1 MEKTPVLGKTEGKS
15 RRRQRMRGLDSITD
29 LVDRSLRKLRGT
41 VEVPAGRTSGNSGFT
56 NSESVRVLGS
66 GPRTSSVT
74 MNYIIFLLRVLVSR
88 FISEGEGSLIGDTQ
102 SSKAL
107 IDMCQPQ
114 LPVCSLFTLTV
125 RGSSLVSLERVWG
138 ARGQHISFGL
148 LLAVPLPSQMRP
160 KGKTG

>member
-1 MEKTPVLGKTEGKS
+1 
-15 RRRQRMRGLDSITD
+15 MRGLDSITD

-41 VEVPAGRTSGNSGFT
+41 VEVPAGGTSGNSGFT

-102 SSKAL
+102 SGKAL
-107 IDMCQPQ
+107 IDTCQPQ
-114 LPVCSLFTLTV
+114 LPACSLFTLTV
-125 RGSSLVSLERVWG
+125 RGSSLISLEGVWG
-138 ARGQHISFGL
+138 AGGQHWVWTGVWCSFNTSL
-148 LLAVPLPSQMRP
+148 LGCCLQFPSLPRCVL
-160 KGKTG
+160 KGAG

>member
-1 MEKTPVLGKTEGKS
+1 
-15 RRRQRMRGLDSITD
+15 MRGLDSITD

-41 VEVPAGRTSGNSGFT
+41 VEVPAGGTSGNSGFT

-102 SSKAL
+102 SGKAL
-107 IDMCQPQ
+107 IDTCQPQ
-114 LPVCSLFTLTV
+114 LPACSLFTLTV
-125 RGSSLVSLERVWG
+125 RGSSLISLEGVWG
-138 ARGQHISFGL
+138 AGGQHWVWTGVWCSFNTSL
-148 LLAVPLPSQMRP
+148 LGCCLQFPSPPRCVL
-160 KGKTG
+160 KGAG

>member
-1 MEKTPVLGKTEGKS
+1 
-15 RRRQRMRGLDSITD
+15 MRGLDSITD

-88 FISEGEGSLIGDTQ
+88 FISEGEGSLIGDT
-102 SSKAL
+102 
-107 IDMCQPQ
+107 
-114 LPVCSLFTLTV
+114 
-125 RGSSLVSLERVWG
+125 
-138 ARGQHISFGL
+138 
-148 LLAVPLPSQMRP
+148 
-160 KGKTG
+160 